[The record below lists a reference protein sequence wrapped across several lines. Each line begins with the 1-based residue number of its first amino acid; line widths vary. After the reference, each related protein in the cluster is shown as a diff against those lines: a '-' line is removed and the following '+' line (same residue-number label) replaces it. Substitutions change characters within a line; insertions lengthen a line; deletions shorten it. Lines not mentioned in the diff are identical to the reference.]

1 MATRINDLDA
11 FVIDG
16 ILTPE
21 QSAQWISAAT
31 AAGFEN
37 NGDKTV
43 FAGNRQRVVIHDQQA
58 ADTIYGMLKSHLRHR
73 DVTAGTLASMSGPLA
88 NKLPYGRYEPVG
100 LSDMFRIS
108 KYVTGQDFPS
118 HVDTVYARDDQY
130 VGMHTILI
138 YLSECDGG
146 ETRLLNGNVYHDIK
160 PFPGRALVFYHHSV
174 HAGLPVIK
182 GVKYIARTE
191 VMYRLGV
198 PTPISPAIDL

>member
-1 MATRINDLDA
+1 MAIRIKDMDA
-11 FVIDG
+11 FVVDG

-43 FAGNRQRVVIHDQQA
+43 FAGNRQRVVIHDQLA
-58 ADTIYGMLKSHLRHR
+58 ADTIYGMIKPHLRHR
-73 DVTAGTLASMSGPLA
+73 DVNADTQASM
-88 NKLPYGRYEPVG
+88 NMKLPYGRYEPVG

-108 KYVTGQDFPS
+108 KYITGQDFPP

-130 VGMHTILI
+130 AGMHTILI
-138 YLSECDGG
+138 YLSECEGG
-146 ETRLLNGNVYHDIK
+146 ETRLINNDVYHDVK
-160 PFPGRALVFYHHSV
+160 PYPGRALVFYHYYV
-174 HAGLPVIK
+174 HAGLPVLG

-191 VMYRLGV
+191 VMYHLV
-198 PTPISPAIDL
+198 